1 MNAETTIR
9 LAMFP
14 TPHSRVLRMTGL
26 LVLLG
31 LELLV
36 ITLRFDT

>member
-9 LAMFP
+9 LAILP
-14 TPHSRVLRMTGL
+14 TPHTRVLRMTGL
-26 LVLLG
+26 FVLLC

-36 ITLRFDT
+36 IILRFDT